1 MLAERGHAVTL
12 YEAND
17 TFGGQVALAAKS
29 ERRRDLIGIVDWRVA
44 ECRRLGVKLRC
55 NHYVDADEITDVDV
69 VIVATGG
76 VPNTSVGVPGD
87 SLAIDSWD
95 LLAGAAKPT
104 GDVLVYDDHGGHQ
117 ALDAV
122 EALTRSARSVEYVT
136 PERSVAPDVGAS
148 PAVGYFQMLADNDVR
163 TTVLH
168 RLVEIEKR
176 DRRLVVRLQVE
187 GAKTVSE
194 RTVDTVVIE
203 HGTVPDP
210 ELFDALT
217 ARSVNLGEIVPSD
230 LLALRP
236 QSARHNPRRDVRA
249 LSNRRRRRQ
258 PQHPRGDL
266 GRLPAVQ
273 RDLSIPTHP
282 SKKRRYPCHRTRP

>member
-1 MLAERGHAVTL
+1 M
-12 YEAND
+12 
-17 TFGGQVALAAKS
+17 
-29 ERRRDLIGIVDWRVA
+29 
-44 ECRRLGVKLRC
+44 RC

-122 EALTRSARSVEYVT
+122 EALTRTARSVEYVT
-136 PERSVAPDVGAS
+136 PERSIAPDVGAS

-176 DRRLVVRLQVE
+176 DRRLAVRLQVE

-203 HGTVPDP
+203 YGTVPDP

-236 QSARHNPRRDVRA
+236 QSARHNPDGTFELYRI
-249 LSNRRRRRQ
+249 
-258 PQHPRGDL
+258 GDAVASRNIPAAIL
-266 GRLPAVQ
+266 DAYRLCNA
-273 RDLSIPTHP
+273 I
-282 SKKRRYPCHRTRP
+282 

>member
-1 MLAERGHAVTL
+1 L
-12 YEAND
+12 
-17 TFGGQVALAAKS
+17 
-29 ERRRDLIGIVDWRVA
+29 RR
-44 ECRRLGVKLRC
+44 

-95 LLAGAAKPT
+95 LLAGAARPT

-136 PERSVAPDVGAS
+136 PERSIAPDVGAS

-168 RLVEIEKR
+168 RLIEIEKR
-176 DRRLVVRLQVE
+176 GRRVVVRLQVE
-187 GAKTVSE
+187 GATTVAE

-217 ARSVNLGEIVPSD
+217 ARSVNLGEIVIPD

-236 QSARHNPRRDVRA
+236 QSARHNPDGSFELYRI
-249 LSNRRRRRQ
+249 
-258 PQHPRGDL
+258 GDAVASRNIHAAIL
-266 GRLPAVQ
+266 DAYRLCNA
-273 RDLSIPTHP
+273 I
-282 SKKRRYPCHRTRP
+282 